1 MSTLQKHSPEAM
13 NYGQGNAIMVL
24 VAEKMGLQPALVDMA
39 KKVLSGGVV
48 HVMVHAAI
56 EREAVA
62 ANNQLRT
69 DPVLIAKAN
78 GLCAEIKQE
87 YELGT

>member
-1 MSTLQKHSPEAM
+1 MSTLQKPSAAAM

-24 VAEKMGLQPALVDMA
+24 VADKMGLQPGLVDEA
-39 KKVLSGGVV
+39 RRVLSGGVV

-56 EREAVA
+56 EKEAVS

-69 DPVLIAKAN
+69 DPALIAKAN
-78 GLCAEIKQE
+78 GHCAEIKQQ